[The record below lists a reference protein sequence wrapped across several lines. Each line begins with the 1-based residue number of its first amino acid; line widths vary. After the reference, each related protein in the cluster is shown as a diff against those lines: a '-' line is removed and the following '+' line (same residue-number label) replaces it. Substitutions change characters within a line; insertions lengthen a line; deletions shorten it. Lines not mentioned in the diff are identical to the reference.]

1 MIVMIDT
8 LLKKFIKELNQ
19 PKGSSPSPLQQETYY
34 AAIQGDSERYIR
46 WKFLNFIYQ
55 SKLECSDFTLA
66 LESFDRNDMIF
77 KCGENVH
84 FLEWKALTLPVKNQ
98 DKAMLHNKRFDNLK
112 QLCKCSVKFEKMKAS
127 TGQSLSAQYWSAFL
141 LIDFDDSLITHG
153 TIPTQVKFD
162 RHGNFQKYGNIAKT
176 NSGRALMINP
186 FLSLQ
191 QQSPF
196 QGSVRLRFE
205 LYNLTTQIT
214 QSSTYLSLTPK
225 KSNLLIHKRPWD
237 SPNGDYKNLLEDV
250 FRSAYD
256 EEINLPHIPLNLP
269 NK

>member
-1 MIVMIDT
+1 MIDI
-8 LLKKFIKELNQ
+8 LLNKFIDELDPQ
-19 PKGSSPSPLQQETYY
+19 KSKSCKSSAIQQETYY

-77 KCGENVH
+77 KCGKNVH

-153 TIPTQVKFD
+153 TNPTQVKFD
-162 RHGNFQKYGNIAKT
+162 RHGNFQKYGDIDKT

-186 FLSLQ
+186 FLSLGQ
-191 QQSPF
+191 HSPF
-196 QGSVRLRFE
+196 QGSVSLKFE
-205 LYNLTTQIT
+205 LYDFTNLIF
-214 QSSTYLSLTPK
+214 SSSKNLSLTPK
-225 KSNLLIHKRPWD
+225 KSKLLINKRPWD
-237 SPNGDYKNLLEDV
+237 IPQENNKNLFES
-250 FRSAYD
+250 FFSSAYD
-256 EEINLPHIPLNLP
+256 GAINLAHIPLNLP